1 MDNLLIIVTFIL
13 FVSILI
19 IGSQLARIIGERRRA
34 QILADT
40 LLQKRCDRIAGVLH
54 LISDRYMPI
63 QTKMILTEFLISG
76 LTHLQKVNKNESHAA
91 TLSEMQNVASLLK
104 SGKYVLN
111 QERISSKAHLDKV
124 NESLAVLPAFLKG
137 LTTQGQLDKSIAIS
151 QVEQIRFTRQ
161 LANTD
166 LLSYIAQQDIDAD
179 RLAQAREKYL
189 NALAGLEKFVAI
201 EQSKGEIEKLQYQI
215 SRLDQKLH
223 AKMSAQNKDN
233 TATRPS

>member
-1 MDNLLIIVTFIL
+1 MDNLLIIATFIL

>member
-1 MDNLLIIVTFIL
+1 MDNLLIIITFIL

-34 QILADT
+34 QIMADT

-76 LTHLQKVNKNESHAA
+76 LTHLQKVSKKESHEA
-91 TLSEMQNVASLLK
+91 TLHEMKDTASLLK
-104 SGKYVLN
+104 AGKYVLN
-111 QERISSKAHLDKV
+111 QERITSKAHLEKV
-124 NESLAVLPAFLKG
+124 SEGLTVLPAFLKG

-151 QVEQIRFTRQ
+151 QVEQIRFMRQ
-161 LANTD
+161 LAVTD
-166 LLSYIAQQDIDAD
+166 LLSYVAQQDCDAD
-179 RLAQAREKYL
+179 RLSQAREKYL
-189 NALAGLEKFVAI
+189 NALAGLEKYVAL
-201 EQSKGEIEKLQYQI
+201 EQSKDEIEKLQYKI

-223 AKMSAQNKDN
+223 VKMSAQTQEN
-233 TATRPS
+233 TATRPN